1 MAIEQVLELLTL
13 LPFVLIFLVVLRDTV
28 RNPYRANV
36 DIALFFAALALAVGI
51 GWVTDLLAV
60 EQPAWL
66 TGLTRTLAVALPYLL
81 LRLVADFSDVP
92 RWLLRAAGVGLALGV
107 VAVFLWPDLPLAVT
121 ALIVVYFV
129 ALQLYS
135 AVKFVR
141 ASRREHGVTG
151 RRMQAAAV
159 GSVLLGL
166 AILVAGVQAAVGGP
180 GAWGELV
187 LRLALLGAGLTY
199 LAGFAPPTLLRRA
212 WQQPELRGFLQRVA
226 ELPWL
231 GDTAAVVHGIEEGA
245 AASFGAERA
254 TISLWDPAAGVLRVP
269 GEIHGSRAGDMK
281 PGQFIAGRA
290 FAEGRAIFTPNAAA
304 ADPSNAAVYREWN
317 ARAIMAAPI
326 VAGAERLGVLAVYG
340 RRTPV
345 FAGEDLDLVQLLAD
359 QAAITLKSRR
369 LLEEAAGIRAREEA
383 TRLRDDFLS
392 AAAHDIKT
400 PLTSIMGYAQILEMK
415 AEARPDQ
422 PVDVD
427 ILRRISREAERLR
440 ELVARLLDVGRAEA
454 GQLVAEE
461 RERLDLV
468 ELAREVCERQ
478 ATARHPCV
486 LEAADPVMADVDRV
500 RIAQLLENL
509 IENGRKYSP
518 EGGEITVRLWRET
531 GPEGDEARV
540 AVRDRG
546 IGIPPD
552 DVPHV
557 FDRFRRAGNI
567 DDRRFAGMGLGLY
580 ICRTIA
586 EQHGGRIWVES
597 RVGEGST
604 FHVAFQTTARTNG
617 GEVADDDSLVEE
629 QEESGG
635 GADPGGGR

>member
-1 MAIEQVLELLTL
+1 LATEQALELLTV
-13 LPFVLIFLVVLRDTV
+13 LPFVLIFLVVLRDAV

-36 DIALFFAALALAVGI
+36 DIVLFFAALALAVTI
-51 GWVTDLLAV
+51 GWVTRFLGV
-60 EQPAWL
+60 EPAPWFA
-66 TGLTRTLAVALPYLL
+66 GVTRTLAVALPYLL

-92 RWLLRAAGVGLALGV
+92 RLLMRAAEVGLAL
-107 VAVFLWPDLPLAVT
+107 AVIAAFAWEELPPAATL
-121 ALIVVYFV
+121 LIVAYFV
-129 ALQLYS
+129 GLQLYS
-135 AVKFVR
+135 ALKFVR
-141 ASRREHGVTG
+141 ASRSEHGVTG
-151 RRMQAAAV
+151 RRMQAAAA
-159 GSVLLGL
+159 GSVLLGA
-166 AILVAGVQAAVGGP
+166 AIVVAGVRGALGEAD
-180 GAWGELV
+180 AWGELL
-187 LRLALLGAGLTY
+187 LRLALLGAGVTY

-212 WQQPELRGFLQRVA
+212 WQQPELRAFLQRVA

-254 TISLWDPAAGVLRVP
+254 TISLWDPEAGVLRVP
-269 GEIHGSRAGDMK
+269 GEKRGLRADDAR
-281 PGQFIAGRA
+281 PGEFIAGRA
-290 FAEGRAIFTPNAAA
+290 FMERRAIFTPNAAA
-304 ADPSNAAVYREWN
+304 DDPSNAAVYQAWN

-326 VAGAERLGVLAVYG
+326 VAGDEPLGVLAVYG

-400 PLTSIMGYAQILEMK
+400 PLTAIMGYAQILEMK
-415 AEARPDQ
+415 AEAEPGQ
-422 PVDVD
+422 PVDIT
-427 ILRRISREAERLR
+427 ILRRITRETERLR

-454 GQLVAEE
+454 GHLLAGE
-461 RERLDLV
+461 RERLDLAQ
-468 ELAREVCERQ
+468 LANEACQRQ
-478 ATARHPCV
+478 KTARHPCV
-486 LEAADPVMADVDRV
+486 VEADAPVPADVDRIRV
-500 RIAQLLENL
+500 AQLLENL
-509 IENGRKYSP
+509 IENGKKYSP
-518 EGGEITVRLWRET
+518 EGGEITVRLWREP
-531 GPEGDEARV
+531 GPEGDEARISV
-540 AVRDRG
+540 QDRG

-557 FDRFRRAGNI
+557 FDRFRRAANI

-580 ICRTIA
+580 ICRTIV

-604 FHVAFQTTARTNG
+604 FHVALHAPPERR
-617 GEVADDDSLVEE
+617 GEEK
-629 QEESGG
+629 
-635 GADPGGGR
+635 